1 MTQFIELYNSLDL
14 FEELNSTNKVNGNYF
29 KDGFVKETY
38 GNKTEEFSKPFAWR
52 VNQKKIEEIKKKLK
66 HKRKPDEVVILTD
79 GFALSAASI
88 FMKNAYKS
96 GAGIIIGYNG
106 NPTLPDN
113 IFDISQSPSAVFGI
127 NNYINIYPEIYA
139 KTARDLIGLS
149 GITCIAS
156 FHEFQ
161 ESHIPQEYDV
171 QIVDKRI
178 KIFNPYDDTYYQT
191 FIEEAIKVLDYYKEN
206 CNPKNKFFVKLS
218 DECKFDNHLHGGFRC
233 GNNSKW
239 NKSDCV
245 PAYCDA
251 GYYYNRIANSCI
263 VFPMEGDKT
272 WIFIVIGVSAGAVII
287 IIILV
292 IIICYKKHY
301 LCFNKAE
308 KTFDPNYN
316 VNDDNLILDENE
328 T

>member
-1 MTQFIELYNSLDL
+1 
-14 FEELNSTNKVNGNYF
+14 
-29 KDGFVKETY
+29 
-38 GNKTEEFSKPFAWR
+38 
-52 VNQKKIEEIKKKLK
+52 LK
-66 HKRKPDEVVILTD
+66 
-79 GFALSAASI
+79 
-88 FMKNAYKS
+88 
-96 GAGIIIGYNG
+96 
-106 NPTLPDN
+106 
-113 IFDISQSPSAVFGI
+113 
-127 NNYINIYPEIYA
+127 
-139 KTARDLIGLS
+139 KTARDLIGLAS
-149 GITCIAS
+149 ITCIAS

-171 QIVDKRI
+171 QIPDKRI
-178 KIFNPYDDTYYQT
+178 KIFHPYDDSYYQT
-191 FIEEAIKVLDYYKEN
+191 FIEESIKVLDYYKEN

-233 GNNSKW
+233 GSDSKW

-245 PAYCDA
+245 PSYCDS

-263 VFPMEGDKT
+263 VYPLDKDNKT
-272 WIFIVIGVSAGAVII
+272 WIYIVIGVSAAVVII
-287 IIILV
+287 IIVVL

-308 KTFDPNYN
+308 KSFDPNYN